1 MANRN
6 DTGMTR
12 MDCVS
17 VDTGNLGPW
26 RFYVSK
32 MIEHEGIHTNTPIS
46 DWFEALEDAERFYDS
61 IPGDHSVLAIMGV
74 RSLIDGDRRL
84 AS

>member
-6 DTGMTR
+6 DTGMSR
-12 MDCVS
+12 IDYVGI
-17 VDTGNLGPW
+17 DTGNLGPW

-32 MIEHEGIHTNTPIS
+32 MTEQEGIHTNTPIS
-46 DWFEALEDAERFYDS
+46 GWFESLGDAERFYES
-61 IPGDHSVLAIMGV
+61 MPGDHSVLAIMGV
-74 RSLIDGDRRL
+74 RSLIDEGRRM